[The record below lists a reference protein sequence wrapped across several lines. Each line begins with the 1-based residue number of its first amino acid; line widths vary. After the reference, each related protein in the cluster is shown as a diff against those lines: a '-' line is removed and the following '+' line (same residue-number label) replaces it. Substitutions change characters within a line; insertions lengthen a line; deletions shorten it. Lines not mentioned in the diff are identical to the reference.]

1 MTVGTITRTVVLF
14 LALFNQVLV
23 IMGHSPIPIDD
34 QSLVEVISLIATIGT
49 AIVAWWKNNSFT
61 KQAVIA
67 DGYMKELKGK

>member
-14 LALFNQVLV
+14 LALLNQVLV
-23 IMGHSPIPIDD
+23 VMGYSPIPIDD
-34 QSLVEVISLIATIGT
+34 QSLVEVISLIATIGS

-61 KQAVIA
+61 KQAIIA

>member
-23 IMGHSPIPIDD
+23 IMGYSPIPIDD